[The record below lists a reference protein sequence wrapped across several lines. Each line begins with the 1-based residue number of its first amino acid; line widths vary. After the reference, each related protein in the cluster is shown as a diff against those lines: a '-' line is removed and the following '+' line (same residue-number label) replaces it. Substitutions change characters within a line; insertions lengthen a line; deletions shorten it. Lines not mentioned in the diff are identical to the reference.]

1 MNTNLRNI
9 ALFVAYLL
17 ILPILLAM
25 IYNKWNET
33 KITTDSQK
41 ILEQY
46 LHPFSSAV
54 EEKIAQLRD
63 NINNDNRFQT
73 AMSQNADN
81 SSIWKI
87 ISGKITDSL
96 GKDFNFQ
103 LTVCKKND
111 NLLIDNSVLADC
123 YGFFAKKIH
132 NFGRKTNTKNLYLLT
147 QKLDQPNFLLF
158 LGNDSLFVFIE
169 IAPKNFNV
177 PDASF
182 DFSIA
187 HYKFG
192 SLIEQQGRYNYPL
205 KYSSSIESGNRYIH
219 QEVSLGDDQFILS
232 RRKPDFHTQ
241 CGSFSVIF
249 LSFLVIFLIF
259 YLYRL
264 RDKKIFFSFASRI
277 QLIMF
282 IVSLSVFAVAFI
294 FSVIYLLDFDK
305 RKNNFWIREKAYSV
319 LLQMEKIYGQEILPE
334 SLAMNPYLSNSL
346 SELSNIFFVDASVFY
361 PDGKLMVEQQG
372 YSNHNSI
379 KNGKMDTEVFE
390 QMNTLHRNF
399 YNYIVEDSTNHN
411 YLYCYVPFR
420 NYNDCL
426 LGYLELRFTLNQ
438 QDIQR
443 NAMSF
448 TTALLN
454 IFVFLII
461 GSFIVLWL
469 LTSFFV
475 KPIRVISDHIGTLQL
490 NNNYK
495 KINIER
501 NDELGQLIETYN
513 RVVADLEVSTKKLAQ
528 TERQTAWNEMAKQIA
543 HEIKNPLTPIKLNI
557 QQIARLH
564 KVKDPN
570 FDEKFEKFVKILLQ
584 QIDALTIIADE
595 FRDFTK
601 LEFGKEK
608 TNVDILTELDKAV
621 ELFGNGKIPLIKEYF
636 EAELVISAD
645 PQQLGRVFINLLKNA
660 FQAITDKEGGIVKI
674 TVEKFDNKAVVK
686 IIDNG
691 CGISEEIK
699 DKIFEPNFTTKSSG
713 MGLGLAISKK
723 IVESFDGSIS
733 FKSSGNGTVFTLM
746 FPVLSE
752 GLGVVLY

>member
-1 MNTNLRNI
+1 MKTNLRNI
-9 ALFVAYLL
+9 ALLVAYLL

-25 IYNKWNET
+25 IYNKWHET
-33 KITTDSQK
+33 KVITDSQK
-41 ILEQY
+41 ILKQY
-46 LHPFSSAV
+46 LHPFNPAV
-54 EEKIAQLRD
+54 EEKIAQLCD
-63 NINNDNRFQT
+63 NVTNDIRFQT

-81 SSIWKI
+81 SYVWKLV
-87 ISGKITDSL
+87 SEKITDSL

-111 NLLIDNSVLADC
+111 NLLVDNSVLTDC

-132 NFGRKTNTKNLYLLT
+132 NFGRKTDTKNLYLLT
-147 QKLDQPNFLLF
+147 QQLDQPNFLLF

-169 IAPKNFNV
+169 IAPKNFDV
-177 PDASF
+177 PDAFF

-187 HYKFG
+187 HYKRG
-192 SLIEQQGRYNYPL
+192 SLVEQQGRYNYPL
-205 KYSSSIESGNRYIH
+205 KYSSTIESGNRYIH
-219 QEVSLGDDQFILS
+219 QELSLGDDQLILS
-232 RRKPDFHTQ
+232 HRKPDFHTQ

-249 LSFLVIFLIF
+249 LSLLVIFLFF
-259 YLYRL
+259 YLFRL
-264 RDKKIFFSFASRI
+264 QDKKIFFSLASRI

-282 IVSLSVFAVAFI
+282 IVSLSVFVVAFI

-305 RKNNFWIREKAYSV
+305 RKNNFWVREKAYSV

-379 KNGKMDTEVFE
+379 NNGKMNAGVFE

-399 YNYIVEDSTNHN
+399 YNYAVEDSTDNN

-420 NYNDCL
+420 NYDDRL
-426 LGYLELRFTLNQ
+426 LGYLELRFIFNQ

-448 TTALLN
+448 TTSLLN

-461 GSFIVLWL
+461 GSFIILWL

-475 KPIRVISDHIGTLQL
+475 KPIRVISEHLGTLQL

-501 NDELGQLIETYN
+501 NDELGQLIDTYN

-528 TERQTAWNEMAKQIA
+528 TERQTAWNEMAKQIV

-557 QQIARLH
+557 QQIERLH
-564 KVKDPN
+564 KAKDPN
-570 FDEKFEKFVKILLQ
+570 FDEKFDKFVKILLQ
-584 QIDALTIIADE
+584 QIDALTTVADE

-608 TNVDILTELDKAV
+608 TDVDLLKELDKVV
-621 ELFGNGKIPLIKEYF
+621 ELFSSGKTPLVKEYF
-636 EAELVISAD
+636 EAELMISAD
-645 PQQLGRVFINLLKNA
+645 PQQLGRVFVNLLQNA
-660 FQAITDKEGGIVKI
+660 FQAIADKEDGMVKI
-674 TVEKFDNKAVVK
+674 TVENIDNKAVVK

-691 CGISEEIK
+691 CGISEEVK

-723 IVESFDGSIS
+723 IVESFDGGIS
-733 FKSSGNGTVFTLM
+733 FESSDNGTVFTLM
-746 FPVLSE
+746 FPV
-752 GLGVVLY
+752 V